1 MLALPLSLPLEN
13 RQVVLIGAGPWLT
26 RKLALFARTPA
37 KLIVFT
43 PVEPRV
49 IEAEAAVHVR
59 WPEAA
64 ELAEAALVVVAFE
77 DRELAEKGAAL
88 ARSVQALL
96 NVVDHPD
103 LGDVH
108 IPAIIDRGP
117 LSIGVATSGSAPV
130 LARETR
136 RKIEAAIPPSEVHI
150 AEFALSLSAPLRAAI
165 SNVDDRRRVWE
176 DVLQSPA
183 AELARSGRVT
193 EAVALALAGI
203 ANRQPRQGV
212 VHLVG
217 AGPGDPELLTL
228 KALRLLSEADVIV
241 YDRLVGDAIM
251 DLARRDAER
260 FYVGKA
266 RSNHSV
272 PQDQIHDLLVEQA
285 RLGKRVVRLKGG
297 DPFVFGRG
305 GEEVEALRAANVEV
319 HVTPG
324 ITAALG
330 CAASS
335 GVPLTHRD
343 HAQSVTFVTGHAKD
357 GDSGNNPLMLDW
369 SALSAP
375 HHTLVIYMGVAT
387 SREIATKLM
396 RHGRLPD
403 TPVLIIENGTR
414 SDERRTL
421 TALDA
426 LESTIAANPPKG
438 PALLIIGEVA
448 GLYSPSV
455 AGLVETAVKANA

>member
-37 KLIVFT
+37 QLTVFT
-43 PVEPRV
+43 PIEPQ
-49 IEAEAAVHVR
+49 IINAKADVHGR

-64 ELAEAALVVVAFE
+64 ELAGAALVVVAFE

-88 ARSVQALL
+88 ARSAQALL
-96 NVVDHPD
+96 NVVDFPD

-117 LSIGVATSGSAPV
+117 LSIGVATGGTAPV

-136 RKIEAAIPPSEVHI
+136 RRIETAIPPSEVHI
-150 AEFALSLSAPLRAAI
+150 AEFALALSGPLRTAI
-165 SNVDDRRRVWE
+165 VNVDDRRRIWE

-183 AELARSGRVT
+183 AELARTGKVI
-193 EAVALALAGI
+193 EAVELALAGI
-203 ANRQPRQGV
+203 ADRQPRQGV

-251 DLARRDAER
+251 DLARRDSER
-260 FYVGKA
+260 LYVGKA

-272 PQDQIHDLLVEQA
+272 PQEQIHDLLVEQA

-305 GEEVEALRAANVEV
+305 GEEVEALKAAGIDV

-330 CAASS
+330 CAASA

-343 HAQSVTFVTGHAKD
+343 HAQSVTFVTGHSKD
-357 GDSGNNPLMLDW
+357 GDHTNPLMLDW

-375 HHTLVIYMGVAT
+375 NHTLVIYMGVAT
-387 SREIATKLM
+387 AHEIASRLM

-414 SDERRTL
+414 ADERRTL
-421 TALDA
+421 ANLGT
-426 LESTIAANPPKG
+426 LETTIATAAPKG

-448 GLYSPSV
+448 SLYSPSV
-455 AGLVETAVKANA
+455 AGLVETAVKAHA